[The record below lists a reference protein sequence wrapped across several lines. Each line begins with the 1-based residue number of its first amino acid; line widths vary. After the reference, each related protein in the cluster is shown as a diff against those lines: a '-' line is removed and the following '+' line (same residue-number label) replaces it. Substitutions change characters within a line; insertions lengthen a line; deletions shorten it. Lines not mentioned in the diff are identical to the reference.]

1 MILCHILE
9 RYHLED
15 FSSIKDSG
23 LVKWR
28 ASNRKTNMTEFS
40 QNLTSFDPFTAAGST
55 LPAVDVQQELLAEAI
70 KVLKMEADAVLGL
83 TRKLD
88 ESFIRA
94 IQLLTKCPGKVVVT
108 GMGKSGHIGNKI
120 AATLA
125 STGTPAFFVH
135 PAELRHGDFGMLD
148 QKDVVLALSATG
160 ETQEIKLVLDPIKRL
175 GLPIIAFT
183 GDPKSTLARFSDIVI
198 DCGVEREACPMNL
211 APTSSTTAALAM
223 GDALAMVLMLQKG
236 FKAEDFA
243 RSHPGGSLGKQ
254 LVTVGDLMR
263 KGIEVPTVKETET
276 YEKVLAEIDR
286 KRLGFTVVVK
296 TDGTVA
302 GIITDGDVRRALV
315 RWASRAFKM
324 KAQEFMT
331 LNPKSISSS
340 ALAVEAL
347 KIMETHSISDLLIL
361 DQNGSPS
368 GVIHLK
374 DLLRGG
380 IV

>member
-1 MILCHILE
+1 M
-9 RYHLED
+9 
-15 FSSIKDSG
+15 K
-23 LVKWR
+23 
-28 ASNRKTNMTEFS
+28 EFS
-40 QNLTSFDPFTAAGST
+40 QKLTNFEPFAANGETFTA
-55 LPAVDVQQELLAEAI
+55 LPQAQEILANA
-70 KVLKMEADAVLGL
+70 KTVLELESEAVLRL

-88 ESFIRA
+88 DRFVSA
-94 IQLLTKCPGKVVVT
+94 IQLLTKCQGKVVVT
-108 GMGKSGHIGNKI
+108 GMGKSGHIANKI

-148 QKDVVLALSATG
+148 SRDVVIALSATG

-175 GLPIIAFT
+175 GLPIISLT
-183 GDPKSTLARFSDIVI
+183 GNPKSTLAQFSDVVI
-198 DCGVEREACPMNL
+198 DVAVDREACFLNL

-223 GDALAMVLMLQKG
+223 GDALAIVLMMQKG

-254 LVTVGDLMR
+254 LVKVGDLMR
-263 KGIEVPTVKETET
+263 KGVDVPMVTENEV
-276 YEKVLAEIDR
+276 YDKVLAEIDR
-286 KRLGFTVVVK
+286 KRLGFTVVLK
-296 TDGTVA
+296 PEGTVA
-302 GIITDGDVRRALV
+302 GIITDGDVRRAMV
-315 RWASRAFKM
+315 RWGSRAFKM

-331 LNPKSISSS
+331 LNPKTISSNC
-340 ALAVEAL
+340 LAAEAL

-361 DQNGSPS
+361 DADEKPVGI
-368 GVIHLK
+368 IHLK

>member
-1 MILCHILE
+1 M
-9 RYHLED
+9 
-15 FSSIKDSG
+15 K
-23 LVKWR
+23 
-28 ASNRKTNMTEFS
+28 EFS
-40 QNLTSFDPFTAAGST
+40 QKLTNFEPFAANGETFTA
-55 LPAVDVQQELLAEAI
+55 LPEAQEILANARN
-70 KVLKMEADAVLGL
+70 VLELESEAVLRL

-88 ESFIRA
+88 DRFVNA
-94 IQLLTKCPGKVVVT
+94 IQLLTKCQGKVVVT
-108 GMGKSGHIGNKI
+108 GMGKSGHIANKI

-148 QKDVVLALSATG
+148 SRDVVIALSATG

-175 GLPIIAFT
+175 GLPIISLT
-183 GDPKSTLARFSDIVI
+183 GNSKSTLAQFSDVVL
-198 DCGVEREACPMNL
+198 DVAVEREACPLNL

-223 GDALAMVLMLQKG
+223 GDAIAIALMTQKG

-254 LVTVGDLMR
+254 LVKVSDLMR
-263 KGIEVPTVKETET
+263 KGVDVPTVAENEV
-276 YEKVLAEIDR
+276 YDKVLTEID
-286 KRLGFTVVVK
+286 KKKLGFTVVLK
-296 TDGTVA
+296 PEGTVA
-302 GIITDGDVRRALV
+302 GIITDGDVRRAMV
-315 RWASRAFKM
+315 RWGSRAFKM

-331 LNPKSISSS
+331 LNPKTICSNS
-340 ALAVEAL
+340 LAAEAL

-361 DQNGSPS
+361 DAEEKPTGI
-368 GVIHLK
+368 IHLK

>member
-1 MILCHILE
+1 M
-9 RYHLED
+9 
-15 FSSIKDSG
+15 
-23 LVKWR
+23 
-28 ASNRKTNMTEFS
+28 NEFS
-40 QNLTSFDPFTAAGST
+40 QNLSNFQPITAAGTTFTT
-55 LPAVDVQQELLAEAI
+55 LPEADDMLAKARN
-70 KVLKMEADAVLGL
+70 VLEMEAEAVLGL
-83 TRKLD
+83 TRKID
-88 ESFIRA
+88 DRFVEA
-94 IQLLTKCPGKVVVT
+94 IQLLTKCQGKVVVT

-148 QKDVVLALSATG
+148 PKDIVLALSATG

-175 GLPIIAFT
+175 GLPLIAFT
-183 GDPKSTLARFSDIVI
+183 GNTESTLARFSDVVI
-198 DCGVEREACPMNL
+198 DVGVEREACPLNL
-211 APTSSTTAALAM
+211 APTSSTTAALVM
-223 GDALAMVLMLQKG
+223 GDALAIVLMLQKG

-254 LVTVGDLMR
+254 LVTVDDLMR
-263 KGIEVPTVKETET
+263 KGIDVPSVSENEA
-276 YEKVLAEIDR
+276 YEKVLVEIDK
-286 KRLGFTVVVK
+286 KRLGFTVVLK
-296 TDGTVA
+296 ADGTVS

-315 RWASRAFKM
+315 RWGSRAFKM

-331 LNPKSISSS
+331 LNPKTISSS
-340 ALAVEAL
+340 SLAVEAL
-347 KIMETHSISDLLIL
+347 KIMETHQISDLLIL
-361 DQNGSPS
+361 DAKGRPS